1 MNKPRKLAAIA
12 LGLSLGLAGFG
23 PVALAQRNGPEEP
36 EAEVAESCSTSQ
48 SNDSTNSTGDSV
60 QSGLI
65 NINNVGIQGNNLDV
79 LGNLLCHGVLL
90 NDIVGGILGFA
101 EGGDHDGD
109 GGDAA
114 GCTSS
119 MENESDNSTGD
130 SEQNGLVNANNV
142 AVQGNNIGVGGNA
155 LCGSNF
161 LNDVVA
167 GVLGFAQGGDRDFSD
182 EGGADGCSVD
192 MENESDN
199 ETGDSLQGGLV
210 ANVNNVAVQG
220 NNIDALGNALCGSNF
235 LNDLTAGILGG
246 AFGDDDGHHGH
257 HGDHDGHHDGF
268 RSSERH
274 DDDASASCSSD
285 MENESDNATG
295 DSLLGGLLN
304 LGNIAAQG
312 NNIGVLGNGLC
323 GSIFLN
329 DVLVSVLGIL

>member
-23 PVALAQRNGPEEP
+23 PVALAQRNEPEEP
-36 EAEVAESCSTSQ
+36 EAEAAESCSTSQ
-48 SNDSTNSTGDSV
+48 TNDSTNSTGDST

-65 NINNVGIQGNNLDV
+65 NINNIGVQGNNLDV

-90 NDIVGGILGFA
+90 NDVVGGILGFA
-101 EGGDHDGD
+101 EGGDDDGD
-109 GGDAA
+109 GDGDGDAA

-119 MENESDNSTGD
+119 MENGSDNSTGD
-130 SEQNGLVNANNV
+130 SEQSGLVNGNNV

-161 LNDVVA
+161 ANDVVA
-167 GVLGFAQGGDRDFSD
+167 GILGSAEGGDRDFSD
-182 EGGADGCSVD
+182 EGGADGCSTEQAND
-192 MENESDN
+192 STS
-199 ETGDSLQGGLV
+199 ETGESAQAGLL

-220 NNIDALGNALCGSNF
+220 NNIDALGNALCDSNF
-235 LNDLTAGILGG
+235 LNDLTAGILGS
-246 AFGDDDGHHGH
+246 AFGDDD
-257 HGDHDGHHDGF
+257 
-268 RSSERH
+268 
-274 DDDASASCSSD
+274 DDDDEGDGDAAACSSD
-285 MENESDNATG
+285 MGNESENSTG

-329 DVLVSVLGIL
+329 DVLVSVLGIV